1 MRVKRQKRH
10 RKVVRFYSAC
20 FGFREPYKVLCDGTF
35 IHHLLVHGLTPADD
49 SLSHLLGAR
58 VLLFTTRCIVS
69 ELKSLGESHI
79 EAVEAANQLLM
90 ARCDHEKRVSAE
102 TCLHSII
109 GESNSE
115 HFFLATEDSEIRK
128 KFQEVPGVPLVYG
141 IRNSLFLEQPSLT
154 QQNFVKSSEEKRL
167 HMNDLEYKCLYK
179 RELKDKLSIGGV
191 DYVTTEDKHVK
202 RSQNIGNR
210 ASAVLD
216 KVRFK
221 RKRAKA
227 PNPLSCKRKKQKENT
242 TVINN
247 Q

>member
-115 HFFLATEDSEIRK
+115 HFFLATEDCEIRK
-128 KFQEVPGVPLVYG
+128 KFQE
-141 IRNSLFLEQPSLT
+141 
-154 QQNFVKSSEEKRL
+154 
-167 HMNDLEYKCLYK
+167 
-179 RELKDKLSIGGV
+179 
-191 DYVTTEDKHVK
+191 
-202 RSQNIGNR
+202 
-210 ASAVLD
+210 
-216 KVRFK
+216 
-221 RKRAKA
+221 A
-227 PNPLSCKRKKQKENT
+227 PNPLSCKRKKQNENT

-247 Q
+247 QDTEAGGVRKKKRSRRRKRDHKETTQ